1 MVGEPVGGDEGEEEN
16 YGSAMDMDSGMDG
29 KDLKI
34 MKNVVVRVRRIVSWV
49 ANNVISIINYHF
61 IIIITT

>member
-16 YGSAMDMDSGMDG
+16 HGTAMDMDSGMDG
-29 KDLKI
+29 KDLKM
-34 MKNVVVRVRRIVSWV
+34 MKNLVVRVRCIASWV